1 MSDISTDYKIVA
13 FDEVIGQL
21 QIKYDVIPYL
31 VPLDLHP
38 DETGHLLEGEQL
50 DQFIRGACPIGF
62 VIRQRIF
69 NEGIKNIDSIK
80 ALVQP
85 LPEETPEVSPTQE
98 PQLSSDEIDQLINSI
113 KTDNT

>member
-38 DETGHLLEGEQL
+38 DETGHLPEGEQL

-85 LPEETPEVSPTQE
+85 LPEETPSIQEE

>member
-1 MSDISTDYKIVA
+1 MSEISTDYKIVG
-13 FDEVIGQL
+13 FDETIGQL

-38 DETGHLLEGEQL
+38 DEEGHLLEGEPL
-50 DQFIRGACPIGF
+50 DRFIRGACPIGF
-62 VIRQRIF
+62 VIRQRLF
-69 NEGIKNIDSIK
+69 EQGIKNIDSIK
-80 ALVQP
+80 ALVQSA
-85 LPEETPEVSPTQE
+85 PEETPSTQEE

>member
-85 LPEETPEVSPTQE
+85 LPEEAPEVSPTQE